1 MRSVGPPGA
10 PFPVKYER
18 IIAVS
23 RFDDGRLSEVRLHPI
38 ELTYNVRM
46 AQRGLPRLAS
56 PEAAQRILACLQ
68 DLSEPL
74 GDYNPIEGE
83 VGFIRP

>member
-1 MRSVGPPGA
+1 MSQ
-10 PFPVKYER
+10 
-18 IIAVS
+18 
-23 RFDDGRLSEVRLHPI
+23 FDDGKLSEVRLHPI

-56 PEAAQRILACLQ
+56 PEAAQRILTRLQ

-74 GDYNPIEGE
+74 GTVIRIEGG